1 MNPRVVANVALVV
14 PARLASTRF
23 PRKLLHPVRG
33 VPLILH
39 VARRLRAQ
47 CPGLAL
53 WFAVAEDELAAVL
66 RTEGFDAVLTDPALP
81 SGTDRI
87 AAANVRIGAER
98 VINVQADEP
107 LVTAGQVGA
116 LARLLEDGYRM
127 ATLGTPLRTAEE
139 FLDPNAVKLVLAE
152 RRALWFSR
160 APVPFPR
167 DVGPANVSPAWL
179 QANGLLR
186 HLGLY
191 AYDAAFLAAFTGWPP
206 GRLEQIEKLEQ
217 MRAIERGVV
226 IGAEVTHDPSVGV
239 DTPADAARYE
249 ALLG

>member
-1 MNPRVVANVALVV
+1 MKPFRMADPVLVV

-39 VARRLRAQ
+39 VARRLRGQ
-47 CPGLAL
+47 CPQVPL
-53 WFAVAEDELAAVL
+53 WFAVAEEELATVL
-66 RTEGFDAVLTDPALP
+66 RAEGFDSVLTDPALP

-87 AAANVRIGAER
+87 AAANRRIGAER

-107 LVTAGQVGA
+107 LVTAAQVGA
-116 LARLLEDGYRM
+116 LARLLEGGFRM
-127 ATLGTPLRTAEE
+127 ATLGTLLRSAEE
-139 FLDPNAVKLVLAE
+139 FNDPNAVKVVAAG

-160 APVPFPR
+160 APVPYPR
-167 DVGPANVSPAWL
+167 DVGPTRVTAEWL
-179 QANGLLR
+179 RTHGLLR

-191 AYDAAFLAAFTGWPP
+191 AYDAAFLQEFTSWPP

-217 MRAIERGVV
+217 MRVVERGIE
-226 IGAEVTHDPSVGV
+226 IGVDVTEDPSVGV
-239 DTPADAARYE
+239 DTPADAARYD